1 MDLGTRGKWQ
11 NLCQFCHKPFCSVKN
26 HELESCPQ
34 NPDSLKNQ
42 KRLAN
47 QNQAQAS
54 KQSGKDYIEPHSPQR
69 LSEEED
75 RQSRGS
81 RESRGSTGSVGSQGS
96 KENRPSLPQFERGA
110 TSILQEFE
118 TFLKTKGCVEKSVMT
133 QYHNMAKRFFLHWEE
148 SDPLFIADYV
158 LTKGCSSA
166 NP

>member
-1 MDLGTRGKWQ
+1 M
-11 NLCQFCHKPFCSVKN
+11 CQFCHKPFCSVKN
-26 HELESCPQ
+26 QELESCPQ

-42 KRLAN
+42 KHLAK
-47 QNQAQAS
+47 QKQAQAS
-54 KQSGKDYIEPHSPQR
+54 KQSDKDYIEPHSPQR